1 MALTGDYYFAIFA
14 SCKLAC
20 FSLPVSG
27 SERKG
32 TAQERRRGDLRKKEG
47 EQAISPLLPLL
58 SLFNSFFA
66 RILVIC
72 TQSLNENRTPWN
84 KLVELYPTWVE
95 TLYDLKAIY
104 IITITIEI
112 REEAQ
117 SELTSWKIIIAV
129 KSVVLVSA

>member
-1 MALTGDYYFAIFA
+1 MALTSDYYFAIFA

-27 SERKG
+27 NERKG

-47 EQAISPLLPLL
+47 EQAISPFLPLL

-84 KLVELYPTWVE
+84 KLVELYPTWVQ
-95 TLYDLKAIY
+95 TLYDLKSIY
-104 IITITIEI
+104 TVFNYLTIEI

-117 SELTSWKIIIAV
+117 TELTIIIAV

>member
-1 MALTGDYYFAIFA
+1 MALTSDYYFAILA

-27 SERKG
+27 NERKG

-47 EQAISPLLPLL
+47 EQAISPFLPLL
-58 SLFNSFFA
+58 PLFNSFFA

-84 KLVELYPTWVE
+84 KLVELYPTWVQ
-95 TLYDLKAIY
+95 TLYDLKSIY
-104 IITITIEI
+104 TVFNYLTIEI

-117 SELTSWKIIIAV
+117 TELTIIIAV